1 MTDPLPNTPGALS
14 DLRVLELGTLI
25 AGPFCGQLLGDM
37 GAEVIK
43 IEAPGQGDPMRQ
55 WGPQPRGQPSV
66 WWPVIGRNKKGVTL
80 DLRQAEGQRIFK
92 ELVSKSDVVI
102 ENFRPGTLE
111 KWGCGWPELSGV
123 NPGLILVRVSGYGQS
138 GPYSQRA
145 GYGGIGE
152 AMGGL
157 RYIVGE
163 PDRPPSRVGI
173 SIGDSLAAVH
183 ACMGTLAALHY
194 RTRTGLGQV
203 IDAAIYESVLNMME
217 SLVTEFD
224 QLGHVRE
231 RSGPILPRIA
241 PSNVYPTR
249 DGIVMIGANQ
259 DTVFT
264 RLCEAMQAPE
274 LAADARYRD
283 HQARGTHQAELDE
296 VIANWTA
303 TLGTQELLALLEKS
317 GVPSGL
323 IYRAADM
330 LDDPHFQARAAIV
343 STPHPHF
350 GALRMQ
356 NVAPRFSASP
366 SAIRSPAPDLGQH
379 NEQVYSQL
387 LGMAA
392 SELAALRSRGVI

>member
-1 MTDPLPNTPGALS
+1 M
-14 DLRVLELGTLI
+14 LELGTLI

-43 IEAPGQGDPMRQ
+43 IEAPGQGDPMRH
-55 WGPQPRGQPSV
+55 WGPQERGKPSV

-80 DLRQAEGQRIFK
+80 DLRQVDGQRIFK
-92 ELVSKSDVVI
+92 DLCAKADVVI

-111 KWGCGWPELSGV
+111 KWGLGWEALSAI
-123 NPGLILVRVSGYGQS
+123 NPRLILVRVSGYGQT
-138 GPYSQRA
+138 GPYAQRA

-163 PDRPPSRVGI
+163 PDRPPARVGI

-183 ACMGTLAALHY
+183 ACMGTLAALHH
-194 RTRTGLGQV
+194 RERSGEGQV
-203 IDAAIYESVLNMME
+203 VDAAIYESVLNMME
-217 SLVTEFD
+217 SLVTEYD

-231 RSGPILPRIA
+231 RSGAILPRIA

-259 DTVFT
+259 DTVFA
-264 RLCEAMQAPE
+264 RLCEAMGSPE

-283 HQARGTHQAELDE
+283 HQARGEHQRELDE
-296 VIANWTA
+296 RIAEWTA
-303 TLGTQELLALLEKS
+303 TLETRSLLALLEKH

-323 IYRAADM
+323 IYKTADM
-330 LDDPHFQARAAIV
+330 LEDPHFAARGAIV
-343 STPHPHF
+343 RTEHPRF
-350 GALRMQ
+350 GTLRMQ
-356 NVAPRFSASP
+356 NVAPRLSLTP
-366 SAIRSPAPDLGQH
+366 SSVRTPAPELGQH
-379 NEQVYSQL
+379 NDEVYRGV
-387 LGMAA
+387 LGLDDAT
-392 SELAALRSRGVI
+392 LAAHRANGVI

>member
-1 MTDPLPNTPGALS
+1 
-14 DLRVLELGTLI
+14 
-25 AGPFCGQLLGDM
+25 
-37 GAEVIK
+37 
-43 IEAPGQGDPMRQ
+43 
-55 WGPQPRGQPSV
+55 V

-80 DLRQAEGQRIFK
+80 DLRQAEGQRLFK
-92 ELVSKSDVVI
+92 DLSRKADVIV

-111 KWGCGWPELSGV
+111 KWNCGWDELSSI
-123 NPGLILVRVSGYGQS
+123 NPRLILVRVSGFGQT
-138 GPYSQRA
+138 GPYAGRA

-183 ACMGTLAALHY
+183 ACMGTLAALHH
-194 RTRTGLGQV
+194 RERSGLGQV
-203 IDAAIYESVLNMME
+203 VDAAIYESVLNMME

-259 DTVFT
+259 DTVFA
-264 RLCEAMQAPE
+264 RLAQAMGRAE

-296 VIANWTA
+296 LIAGWTA
-303 TLGTQELLALLEKS
+303 KFATRELLALLEQH

-323 IYRAADM
+323 IYRTPDM
-330 LDDPHFQARAAIV
+330 LDDPHFAAREAIV
-343 STPHPHF
+343 TTAHPHF
-350 GALRMQ
+350 GQLRMQ
-356 NVAPRFSASP
+356 NVAPRLSASP
-366 SAIRSPAPDLGQH
+366 SSIRTPAPEIGQH
-379 NEQVYSQL
+379 NDEVYRDL
-387 LGMAA
+387 LGLPPEELSKLRAA
-392 SELAALRSRGVI
+392 GVI